1 MYRRRQSLRRWAA
14 LLLLL
19 WLFGV
24 GAGVANAC
32 LAPSLVQPGER
43 TASHGPTGG
52 ATPQALSSPAGHD
65 HAGAG
70 DASGPEGGHG
80 GGHAGGD
87 HGPVPPVKAN
97 CLDFCDK
104 STVSVTPLKSA
115 VGEVDA
121 HALPPQ
127 LAATVLQVPSVRAA
141 PPWVPR
147 RDGGLTPPIPIAF
160 LRLAL

>member
-1 MYRRRQSLRRWAA
+1 MFRHRQSLRRWAA

-32 LAPSLVQPGER
+32 LAPSLVQSGGPAAGQGLTPG
-43 TASHGPTGG
+43 AS
-52 ATPQALSSPAGHD
+52 PQGLSSPAGHD

-70 DASGPEGGHG
+70 HEGGHAS
-80 GGHAGGD
+80 GHEGGD
-87 HGPVPPVKAN
+87 HGPVSPAKAN
-97 CLDFCDK
+97 CQDFCDK
-104 STVSVTPLKSA
+104 STVSVTPLKTA

-127 LAATVLQVPSVRAA
+127 VAATVLQVPAVRAA
-141 PPWVPR
+141 LPWVPR
-147 RDGGLTPPIPIAF
+147 RDGGLAPPIPIAF

>member
-1 MYRRRQSLRRWAA
+1 MFRRRQSLRRWAA

-32 LAPSLVQPGER
+32 LAPSLVQPG
-43 TASHGPTGG
+43 GG
-52 ATPQALSSPAGHD
+52 AAGHGLTADAAAQALSSPAGHD

-70 DASGPEGGHG
+70 HASEHES
-80 GGHAGGD
+80 GD
-87 HGPVPPVKAN
+87 HGPVSPAKAN
-97 CLDFCDK
+97 CQDFCDK

-127 LAATVLQVPSVRAA
+127 LAATVLQVPAVRAA
-141 PPWVPR
+141 LPWVPR
-147 RDGGLTPPIPIAF
+147 RDGVLAPPIPIAF

>member
-1 MYRRRQSLRRWAA
+1 MFRHRQTLRRWAA

-32 LAPSLVQPGER
+32 LAPNLVLAGGPETGR
-43 TASHGPTGG
+43 APPAGDAHHG
-52 ATPQALSSPAGHD
+52 LSSPASHHHD
-65 HAGAG
+65 GA
-70 DASGPEGGHG
+70 AQAGGHQNTG
-80 GGHAGGD
+80 
-87 HGPVPPVKAN
+87 HGPASPAKAN
-97 CLDFCDK
+97 CQDFCDK
-104 STVSVTPLKSA
+104 STVSVPPLKSA

-127 LAATVLQVPSVRAA
+127 VAATVLQVPAVQAA
-141 PPWVPR
+141 LPWVPR
-147 RDGGLTPPIPIAF
+147 RDGGLAPPIPIAF

>member
-1 MYRRRQSLRRWAA
+1 MFRHRQPLRRWAA

-32 LAPSLVQPGER
+32 LAPSLVP
-43 TASHGPTGG
+43 SSGP
-52 ATPQALSSPAGHD
+52 AAGHD

-70 DASGPEGGHG
+70 HASGHES
-80 GGHAGGD
+80 GD
-87 HGPVPPVKAN
+87 HGPVSPAEAN
-97 CLDFCDK
+97 CQDFCDK

-127 LAATVLQVPSVRAA
+127 VAATVLQVPAA
-141 PPWVPR
+141 PAALPWVPR
-147 RDGGLTPPIPIAF
+147 RDGGLAPPIPIAF